1 MPKQTVK
8 KDVSLYEKA
17 DGTPGERQTRVLE
30 WGVWGWG
37 SLIKHT
43 GKVPIF
49 FNDR

>member
-1 MPKQTVK
+1 M
-8 KDVSLYEKA
+8 
-17 DGTPGERQTRVLE
+17 LE

-49 FNDR
+49 FNDLDDGKLAP